1 MSDVDHFVVFTLDD
15 RQFALRL
22 DIVERITRAV
32 EITPLPQAPP
42 IVLGVVN
49 VQGRILPVIDMRQRF
64 NLKKK
69 QINIE
74 DHFIIGRTS
83 KRNVAILVD
92 TVVDIIESGKE
103 EVIEQDSILPNIDY
117 FEGVVKQTGKM
128 LLIHDLD
135 KVLLLEEEKKLEKA
149 IKAFDQVPDQKNMPK
164 KVKKP

>member
-1 MSDVDHFVVFTLDD
+1 
-15 RQFALRL
+15 
-22 DIVERITRAV
+22 
-32 EITPLPQAPP
+32 
-42 IVLGVVN
+42 
-49 VQGRILPVIDMRQRF
+49 MRQRF